1 MKTKSMFVYADQLAD
16 VCLHALR
23 ESDRVEHVEHVEHAY
38 DVYSQV
44 GKRMLEVVDKNGTV
58 YRITVEAL

>member
-1 MKTKSMFVYADQLAD
+1 MFVYSDQLAD

-23 ESDRVEHVEHVEHAY
+23 DSDRVEHVEHAY

-44 GKRMLEVVDKNGTV
+44 GKRMLEVTDKTGTV
-58 YRITVEAL
+58 YKITVEAL

>member
-1 MKTKSMFVYADQLAD
+1 MKTKSMFVYADELAD
-16 VCLHALR
+16 VCLNALR
-23 ESDRVEHVEHVEHAY
+23 DSDRVKHVDHAY

-44 GKRMLEVVDKNGTV
+44 GKRMLEVVDKNDTV

>member
-23 ESDRVEHVEHVEHAY
+23 ESDRVEHVEHAY
-38 DVYSQV
+38 DVSSQV

-58 YRITVEAL
+58 YRITLEAL

>member
-16 VCLHALR
+16 VCLNALR
-23 ESDRVEHVEHVEHAY
+23 DSDRVEHVEHAY

-44 GKRMLEVVDKNGTV
+44 GKRMLEVVDKNGTQ

>member
-1 MKTKSMFVYADQLAD
+1 MKTKSMFVYADQIAD
-16 VCLHALR
+16 LCLNALR
-23 ESDRVEHVEHVEHAY
+23 DSDRVEHVEHAY
-38 DVYSQV
+38 DVHSQV

>member
-1 MKTKSMFVYADQLAD
+1 MKTTALFVYADQLAD

-23 ESDRVEHVEHVEHAY
+23 DSDRVEHVEHVEHAY
-38 DVYSQV
+38 DVL

>member
-1 MKTKSMFVYADQLAD
+1 MKTKSMFVYSDQIAD
-16 VCLHALR
+16 VCLNALR
-23 ESDRVEHVEHVEHAY
+23 DSDCVEHAEHAY